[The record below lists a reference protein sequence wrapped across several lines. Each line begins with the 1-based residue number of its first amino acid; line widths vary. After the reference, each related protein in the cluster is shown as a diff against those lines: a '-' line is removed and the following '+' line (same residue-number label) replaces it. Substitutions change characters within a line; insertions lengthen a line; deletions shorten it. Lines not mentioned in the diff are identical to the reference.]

1 MVNIIELNVS
11 GEQLGPNSMECNRDT
26 LDILFHFSNEWD
38 KMIKVAGFSRGD
50 IEFEPQA
57 LTHGKKCTIPRE
69 ALERNFFRVF
79 VVGKNSETMLKTN
92 EIIVTVRRE

>member
-26 LDILFHFSNEWD
+26 LDILFHFSDEWD

-57 LTHGKKCTIPRE
+57 LTHGKNAQFQEKRWKET
-69 ALERNFFRVF
+69 F
-79 VVGKNSETMLKTN
+79 SEYLLSEKIQRRCLKQTKSL
-92 EIIVTVRRE
+92 

>member
-11 GEQLGPNSMECNRDT
+11 GEQLGPNSMECNRDYP
-26 LDILFHFSNEWD
+26 DILFHFSDEWD

-57 LTHGKKCTIPRE
+57 LHMGKNAQFQEKRWKET
-69 ALERNFFRVF
+69 FFRVF
-79 VVGKNSETMLKTN
+79 VVGKKFETMLKTN

>member
-11 GEQLGPNSMECNRDT
+11 GEQLGPNSMECNQDT
-26 LDILFHFSNEWD
+26 LDILFHFSDEWD

-57 LTHGKKCTIPRE
+57 LTHGKKCTIPKE
-69 ALERNFFRVF
+69 ALEGNF
-79 VVGKNSETMLKTN
+79 SEYLLSEKIQRRCLKQTKSL
-92 EIIVTVRRE
+92 

>member
-26 LDILFHFSNEWD
+26 LDILFHFSDEWD

-57 LTHGKKCTIPRE
+57 LIHGKSCRVPQE
-69 ALERNFFRVF
+69 AMSGNFFRVF
-79 VVGKNSETMLKTN
+79 VVGKNSKTMLKTN
-92 EIIVTVRRE
+92 EMIVTIRR

>member
-1 MVNIIELNVS
+1 MKNRMELNVS
-11 GEQLGPNSMECNRDT
+11 GEKLGPNNIECEPGSF
-26 LDILFHFSNEWD
+26 DILFHFSDEWD

-69 ALERNFFRVF
+69 ALEGNFFRVF

>member
-26 LDILFHFSNEWD
+26 LDILFHFSDEWD

-57 LTHGKKCTIPRE
+57 LTYGKKCTIPRE
-69 ALERNFFRVF
+69 ALEGNFFRVF